1 MNKNNIVHQ
10 SILLPSDIVYYMLV
24 GLCLVRIYFN
34 ISFFLLLETKMLLL
48 RSQPLKM
55 KSGLNLGNLN
65 MAHFRRLNGSFIFK
79 GDIFRSCFILGQG
92 AEQSSLSR
100 CKKPLL
106 NSNTSRRE
114 LNPTYFSSSSVFRQD
129 DIDLDKFIKSRR
141 SRHSSFINKPSP
153 ISCNDS
159 EAGIP
164 REPSSP
170 GLSPEEKEKRLKMML
185 SRKRRFLSP
194 TLRIKELTGEKD
206 PKEQ

>member
-1 MNKNNIVHQ
+1 
-10 SILLPSDIVYYMLV
+10 
-24 GLCLVRIYFN
+24 
-34 ISFFLLLETKMLLL
+34 MLLF
-48 RSQPLKM
+48 RSQPLKII
-55 KSGLNLGNLN
+55 SGLNLGNLK
-65 MAHFRRLNGSFIFK
+65 MAHFRRLNGGFILK
-79 GDIFRSCFILGQG
+79 GDIFRSGFILGQG
-92 AEQSSLSR
+92 AEQSNFSLSR
-100 CKKPLL
+100 CEEPLL
-106 NSNTSRRE
+106 NSSTLRRE

-153 ISCNDS
+153 ISSNDS
-159 EAGIP
+159 EAGNP
-164 REPSSP
+164 GEPSSP